1 MNAPTFAAI
10 ALCLLLNP
18 VSKASLLPFLKRGLN
33 ELNHFLN
40 IPHPFVSVLFPEP
53 VEAKN
58 ITIKLGFIGALDNSL
73 GATASLGEELVSNLL
88 LPITWGLLVTQQFAA
103 FLKLTLI
110 ALYFQSSAFK
120 VAIEVINEEAVKP
133 KVGSQIRLSMD
144 FKSKNS
150 LYTVCGKLA

>member
-1 MNAPTFAAI
+1 M
-10 ALCLLLNP
+10 
-18 VSKASLLPFLKRGLN
+18 
-33 ELNHFLN
+33 
-40 IPHPFVSVLFPEP
+40 
-53 VEAKN
+53 
-58 ITIKLGFIGALDNSL
+58 
-73 GATASLGEELVSNLL
+73 
-88 LPITWGLLVTQQFAA
+88 TQQFAT

>member
-1 MNAPTFAAI
+1 MNAPTFAVI
-10 ALCLLLNP
+10 FLCLLLNP
-18 VSKASLLPFLKRGLN
+18 VSKASLLPFMKRGLN

-110 ALYFQSSAFK
+110 ALYFSELGVQGSNRSHKWRGCQAESWQSNKAFD
-120 VAIEVINEEAVKP
+120 
-133 KVGSQIRLSMD
+133 G
-144 FKSKNS
+144 F
-150 LYTVCGKLA
+150 

>member
-1 MNAPTFAAI
+1 M
-10 ALCLLLNP
+10 
-18 VSKASLLPFLKRGLN
+18 
-33 ELNHFLN
+33 
-40 IPHPFVSVLFPEP
+40 
-53 VEAKN
+53 
-58 ITIKLGFIGALDNSL
+58 
-73 GATASLGEELVSNLL
+73 
-88 LPITWGLLVTQQFAA
+88 TQQFAA

-150 LYTVCGKLA
+150 L